1 MQTPT
6 TYAAAARHQ
15 SKNGEDLVHYLDK
28 TGAIVYWASSDGTH
42 YCKDC
47 VTHDGISVSDLQN
60 QQYSV
65 FGIAISYRLRNI
77 LRGAYGFNRNNS
89 TV

>member
-60 QQYSV
+60 QINNIQFSGLPSV
-65 FGIAISYRLRNI
+65 IDCGTF
-77 LRGAYGFNRNNS
+77 
-89 TV
+89 